1 MLGWGV
7 EVITISGYW
16 SFVSI
21 VACHLGGVAGVMLYR
36 SIIWFSSRGERA
48 CQPSQTAD
56 STTPK
61 KVFIH
66 TVTLNKDKISNEVRD
81 QVLKVKTFM
90 NENLILVQKD
100 F

>member
-21 VACHLGGVAGVMLYR
+21 VACHMGGVGGVMLYR
-36 SIIWFSSRGERA
+36 SIIWFTRKEDRTRLSSKA
-48 CQPSQTAD
+48 AD
-56 STTPK
+56 SATPK

-66 TVTLNKDKISNEVRD
+66 TVTLNKDKISNEVRTKKCD
-81 QVLKVKTFM
+81 SVR
-90 NENLILVQKD
+90 
-100 F
+100 